1 MNGFL
6 NLFRRNWGL
15 KLLALVLSLVVYYS
29 MRDSANSGKVS
40 NNPFLKGASTNGGN
54 GK

>member
-1 MNGFL
+1 MNAFL

-15 KLLALVLSLVVYYS
+15 KLLALILSLVVYYS
-29 MRDSANSGKVS
+29 MRDSAN
-40 NNPFLKGASTNGGN
+40 NDNATRNPFLKGAANGGN

>member
-1 MNGFL
+1 MNALL

-15 KLLALVLSLVVYYS
+15 KVLALILSLVVYYS
-29 MRDSANSGKVS
+29 MRDSASGDNVS
-40 NNPFLKGASTNGGN
+40 HNPFLKGAAHGGN